1 MLKYLPLPL
10 NIAEAIGE
18 DVKSVS
24 TFSIKI
30 PHYGVYIPILLAP
43 TRRMSSGRSII
54 NVCQVL
60 LPGTWIA
67 TPCSICCKC
76 CSLHPRGEWEQ
87 QAEAGS
93 NIQHR
98 IAQSASTCWIK
109 LFTGKW
115 KWESHIPVSAYF
127 FSPHWSLNM
136 FQLLVETTPFT
147 PFENVF
153 TG

>member
-60 LPGTWIA
+60 LPGT
-67 TPCSICCKC
+67 
-76 CSLHPRGEWEQ
+76 
-87 QAEAGS
+87 
-93 NIQHR
+93 
-98 IAQSASTCWIK
+98 
-109 LFTGKW
+109 
-115 KWESHIPVSAYF
+115 
-127 FSPHWSLNM
+127 
-136 FQLLVETTPFT
+136 
-147 PFENVF
+147 
-153 TG
+153 